1 MKLNKLMDK
10 AKEAFDKRGGV
21 DSLKGDADEL
31 KSIATGKGSLTDKA
45 KAAAD
50 AIKEPGAPKAEGEA
64 AGAAKAEAEAPGAA
78 KAEGAGEAP
87 AKEPDPS

>member
-50 AIKEPGAPKAEGEA
+50 AIKEPGAPKADGAAEAPAKAEGA
-64 AGAAKAEAEAPGAA
+64 APAKAEAEAP
-78 KAEGAGEAP
+78 
-87 AKEPDPS
+87 AKEPGQSDPS